1 MATPFQ
7 VALSRVGFTLN
18 QLVELQVQGIRD
30 IDDIAMLT
38 EENIRDIGKRIY
50 DEGNVPFPIL
60 LTQKLVVIR
69 HWRRTKVNSGQVAD
83 LNLINNQFMMQ
94 QSEEYQLYNE
104 NKKNKRDGDTVVKPD
119 KFTNPNKWRTFHDSL
134 RAYLQN
140 VNGTSGIP
148 LAYVIRPIETPAPG
162 TVFANDMEARIAN
175 ALLRGA
181 AYDSDN
187 HQVHGIILSL
197 VLEGPGYAYIAQF
210 DQSNQVLH

>member
-69 HWRRTKVNSGQVAD
+69 HWRRTKVNSGQIAD
-83 LNLINNQFMMQ
+83 LNLINNQFMM
-94 QSEEYQLYNE
+94 
-104 NKKNKRDGDTVVKPD
+104 
-119 KFTNPNKWRTFHDSL
+119 
-134 RAYLQN
+134 
-140 VNGTSGIP
+140 
-148 LAYVIRPIETPAPG
+148 
-162 TVFANDMEARIAN
+162 
-175 ALLRGA
+175 
-181 AYDSDN
+181 
-187 HQVHGIILSL
+187 
-197 VLEGPGYAYIAQF
+197 
-210 DQSNQVLH
+210 